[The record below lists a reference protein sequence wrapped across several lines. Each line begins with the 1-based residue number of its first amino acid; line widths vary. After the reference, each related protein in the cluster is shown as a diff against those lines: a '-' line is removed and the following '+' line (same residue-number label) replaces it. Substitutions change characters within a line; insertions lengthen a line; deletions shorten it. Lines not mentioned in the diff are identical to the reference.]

1 MIQKDNRKG
10 MKILEKC
17 SILKERFVQNGRVM
31 KEREVPGAMPLLTV
45 TRAPVSYRKGEA
57 AAV

>member
-1 MIQKDNRKG
+1 

-45 TRAPVSYRKGEA
+45 TRAPVSYRKGKA